1 MRISLVLT
9 NDQEFKPR
17 ILAMI
22 SIIRQAVGMELQSVK
37 IKQRDDT
44 VFDCDYEPLSGHE
57 ILQALECWNC
67 ILKVEVHLVFKGQL
81 N

>member
-1 MRISLVLT
+1 MRISFVLT
-9 NDQEFKPR
+9 NDQEFKPP

-22 SIIRQAVGMELQSVK
+22 SIIRQAVEMELQSVK

-44 VFDCDYEPLSGHE
+44 VFDCNYEPLSSHE